1 MNEQQQP
8 KRNTTCL
15 EAGQLTAWRDGA
27 LPLREADEVMAHLAG
42 CARCAAEE
50 HALTRDRHQVFDLLS
65 RLDPVPNTHAE
76 PAIALTRFQERLH
89 ARTAEPHHSNGDRN
103 RGESPLSRAER
114 DEFSLVPE
122 RPSTRIHRIGAFV
135 QTLAAILVVGALV
148 GAMLL
153 LLASHRSEPG
163 AGGVAE
169 KGCIFTSTTGFVH
182 EYDLSAVTALSRNDI
197 WVVGGFYVP
206 ARDPHA
212 LLEHWN
218 GSRWCIRPDP
228 YPITGMAGTESVN
241 LRAVAA
247 ASTND
252 VWAVGNVDDVPVGH
266 ALIEHW
272 NGSRWSVTPNPI
284 NGGVLEGVAAVS
296 STDAWAV
303 GSAVSGGRTLIEHWN
318 GKQWNLIPNSFTP
331 LYIDLRGVT
340 ALSANDVW
348 AVGSVITDTHVQD
361 TTHTVIAHWNGQRW
375 SIVPSPN
382 PGKVRNELWGVT
394 ALSANDVWAVGDFSN
409 GTQGQI
415 VEETLTL
422 HWNGSRWSVVSSPSP
437 STMGNG
443 LDSVTA
449 LSANDVWAVGY
460 TWTSSENNLIEHW
473 NGSRWSVVKT
483 SNDQVLSAVAL
494 VPHSNTIVAVGL
506 GSLLYIKDP
515 GGESL
520 SKP

>member
-1 MNEQQQP
+1 M
-8 KRNTTCL
+8 K
-15 EAGQLTAWRDGA
+15 
-27 LPLREADEVMAHLAG
+27 LPD
-42 CARCAAEE
+42 
-50 HALTRDRHQVFDLLS
+50 DLLPEEQ
-65 RLDPVPNTHAE
+65 DPQYEELITLLQQANLNPLLVDPT
-76 PAIALTRFQERLH
+76 ER
-89 ARTAEPHHSNGDRN
+89 AQI
-103 RGESPLSRAER
+103 LSRAR
-114 DEFSLVPE
+114 ARLFQTDPE
-122 RPSTRIHRIGAFV
+122 VSRPEEMPLPADGGPGSPPSKPEAQTGTQRPGRQFV
-135 QTLAAILVVGALV
+135 RLLNALAAVLIVGALV

-153 LLASHRSEPG
+153 LLASHRRAPG
-163 AGGVAE
+163 TGGIAE

-218 GSRWCIRPDP
+218 GSQWCIRPDP
-228 YPITGMAGTESVN
+228 YPITGMAGTESVT

-284 NGGVLEGVAAVS
+284 NGGVLEGVAAIS

-318 GKQWNLIPNSFTP
+318 GKQWSLIPNSFTP
-331 LYIDLRGVT
+331 LYINLRGIT

-382 PGKVRNELWGVT
+382 PGKLTNELWGVT
-394 ALSANDVWAVGDFSN
+394 ALSAKDVWAVGDFSN
-409 GTQGQI
+409 SAQGQ
-415 VEETLTL
+415 ETLTL

-449 LSANDVWAVGY
+449 LSAKDVWAVGY

-473 NGSRWSVVKT
+473 DGSRWSVVRT
-483 SNDQVLSAVAL
+483 SNDQVLSAVAR

-506 GSLLYIKDP
+506 GALLYIKDP

>member
-1 MNEQQQP
+1 M
-8 KRNTTCL
+8 K
-15 EAGQLTAWRDGA
+15 
-27 LPLREADEVMAHLAG
+27 PLD
-42 CARCAAEE
+42 
-50 HALTRDRHQVFDLLS
+50 DLLPEES
-65 RLDPVPNTHAE
+65 DPQYEELITLLQQAN
-76 PAIALTRFQERLH
+76 
-89 ARTAEPHHSNGDRN
+89 HSPMLVDPIQRAQI
-103 RGESPLSRAER
+103 LSRARARLMRTDLEASFTEAMPVAA
-114 DEFSLVPE
+114 DGGLASPPSKPE
-122 RPSTRIHRIGAFV
+122 AQTGTKRPGRQFV
-135 QTLAAILVVGALV
+135 RLLNALAAVLIVGALV
-148 GAMLL
+148 GTMLL

-163 AGGVAE
+163 GGGVTE

-182 EYDLSAVTALSRNDI
+182 EYGLSAVTALSKNDI

-218 GSRWCIRPDP
+218 GSQWCIRPDP
-228 YPITGMAGTESVN
+228 YPITGMAGMESVN

-318 GKQWNLIPNSFTP
+318 GKQWSLIPNSFTP
-331 LYIDLRGVT
+331 LYINLRGIT
-340 ALSANDVW
+340 ALSAKDVW
-348 AVGSVITDTHVQD
+348 AVGSVITDTHVYD

-394 ALSANDVWAVGDFSN
+394 ALSANDV
-409 GTQGQI
+409 
-415 VEETLTL
+415 
-422 HWNGSRWSVVSSPSP
+422 
-437 STMGNG
+437 
-443 LDSVTA
+443 
-449 LSANDVWAVGY
+449 
-460 TWTSSENNLIEHW
+460 
-473 NGSRWSVVKT
+473 
-483 SNDQVLSAVAL
+483 
-494 VPHSNTIVAVGL
+494 
-506 GSLLYIKDP
+506 
-515 GGESL
+515 
-520 SKP
+520 